1 MAKKKTKAKI
11 KKAVKK
17 VAKLSKKAVKASKKV
32 AKKAIK
38 KVVKPSKKIVKASK
52 KAIKSKSSLKK
63 IVSSKKKNVVKP
75 IKKKAQSKAP
85 LKKSAP
91 KAKIVVK
98 PIVEAKLVIANPE
111 KVSKR
116 QSKKVAQEPVFA
128 KIELNPLFSKVK
140 SILVSQP
147 RPENDR
153 SPYIDIAKKYNLKV
167 DFREFIKV
175 EGVSAKEFRQ
185 KRISILD
192 HGAVILNSR
201 NAVDHYFRMCS
212 EMRIMVPDA
221 MKYFCNSEATAYYLQ
236 KYVQFRKRK
245 IFHGKQSLKD
255 LGETMKKHKDDRFL
269 FPCSESHKEDIIDWL
284 DELKIRYSKA
294 IMFRATCSD
303 LSDLADVNY
312 DVLVFFSPAGIK
324 SLYQNFPDFKQ
335 NNTRIAIFGSTTAK
349 AVQDAKLRID
359 LYSPTLEAPS
369 MPTAL
374 ENYIK
379 IVSKK

>member
-1 MAKKKTKAKI
+1 MAKKKTKAKV

-17 VAKLSKKAVKASKKV
+17 VAKLTKKTAKVVKKTA
-32 AKKAIK
+32 K
-38 KVVKPSKKIVKASK
+38 KVVKKASNPVKQVVKPLKKAKANSPVKVKVTKKKVVIKPKAVVKAVVEVKLPVVKPEKISKKQSKKI
-52 KAIKSKSSLKK
+52 
-63 IVSSKKKNVVKP
+63 
-75 IKKKAQSKAP
+75 
-85 LKKSAP
+85 
-91 KAKIVVK
+91 
-98 PIVEAKLVIANPE
+98 
-111 KVSKR
+111 
-116 QSKKVAQEPVFA
+116 AQEPVFA
-128 KIELNPLFSKVK
+128 QIELKPHFAKVK

-153 SPYIDIAKKYNLKV
+153 SPYIDLAKKYNLHV

-175 EGVSAKEFRQ
+175 EGVPAKEFRQ

-255 LGETMKKHKDDRFL
+255 LGDTMKKHKDDRFI
-269 FPCSESHKEDIIDWL
+269 FPCSETHKEDIIDWL

-335 NNTRIAIFGSTTAK
+335 NNTRIAVFGSTTAK
-349 AVQDAKLRID
+349 AAQDAKLRID
-359 LYSPTLEAPS
+359 IYSPTPEAPS
-369 MPTAL
+369 MPMAL

-379 IVSKK
+379 IVNKK